1 MSLKDLLS
9 PFFVWQRAFEK
20 PYTTIRPTLDR
31 PGAPAYRG
39 FHINIT
45 ESCVGCGSCHEICQN
60 QAIDMVAVD
69 EYIDRN
75 GDSGLRPRFDYGRC
89 CWCGLC
95 VDICTAAS
103 LRMSNEYSW
112 ITEDPTEFHF
122 TAGVDSTPW
131 QDNELGYRRAEGYH
145 LYPPKRIEME
155 MLSPDESVKSFD
167 EVALGYSEQQAKLE
181 ADRCVECGI
190 CVATCPAH
198 MDVPDYIHSIRD
210 GDYEKGLQLMYRTNP
225 FPATCGR
232 ICTRKC
238 ESVCPVGILGEPVA
252 IRWLKRFIVD
262 QVDKKDYKRILD
274 EQIENSDF
282 KVAIIGGGPGG
293 LSAAYYLRQQGHTVT
308 VFEEHE
314 KCGGM
319 LRYGVPSYRLPD
331 EELDKDIDHIIS
343 IGVEIKYNTRI
354 GKDIKFE
361 TLLEDY
367 DAVFMST
374 GLSVPSSM
382 RIHGEEHKRVLSGL
396 QVLADVASGRDPGI
410 GKKVA
415 VIGGGNVA
423 MDAARVSRRLG
434 ADVTILY
441 RRRISEMPADEE
453 EIHESQ
459 EEGCTLIQK
468 AIPVEILNVDSS
480 KANNP
485 EQVSIKWGEAEM
497 VDDPKGG
504 RPRPVLQ
511 EDRMHTETYDCIIS
525 AIGQGSNLDYL
536 SKELQDQLAIEWGRF
551 TPVEYQHTTLE
562 KVFVGGDFAN
572 RTADAISA
580 IEDGHHAARGINR
593 FLNPDLYIEAER
605 QNQKQQVKQDEYR

>member
-20 PYTTIRPTLDR
+20 PYTTIRPMDDR
-31 PGAPAYRG
+31 PGAAAYRG
-39 FHINIT
+39 FHINIADN
-45 ESCVGCGSCHEICQN
+45 CVGCGSCHTICMN
-60 QAIDMVAVD
+60 GAIDMVPVE
-69 EYIDRN
+69 EYEGRD

-95 VDICTAAS
+95 VDICTASS
-103 LRMSNEYSW
+103 LRMSNEYTW
-112 ITEDPTEFHF
+112 TTTDPTDYHF
-122 TAGVDSTPW
+122 TAGVDDKHW
-131 QDNELGYRRAEGYH
+131 QDNELGYHRAEGYH
-145 LYPPKRIEME
+145 LYPPKRIAME
-155 MLSPDESVKSFD
+155 MLPATESVKSFD
-167 EVALGYSEQQAKLE
+167 EVVQGYSEEQAKKE

-198 MDVPDYIHSIRD
+198 MDIPDYIHSIRD
-210 GDYEKGLQLMYRTNP
+210 GDYEKGLKLMYRTNP

-238 ESVCPVGILGEPVA
+238 ESVCPVGIEGDA
-252 IRWLKRFIVD
+252 IGIRWLKRFIVD
-262 QVDKKDYKRILD
+262 QFEAKDYKRIID
-274 EQIENSDF
+274 DQIGDCDR
-282 KVAIIGGGPGG
+282 KIAIIGAGPGG
-293 LSAAYYLRQQGHTVT
+293 MSAAYYLRKQGHAVT
-308 VFEEHE
+308 VFEAQETA
-314 KCGGM
+314 GGM

-331 EELDKDIDHIIS
+331 ADLDKDIDYIVS
-343 IGVEIKYNTRI
+343 LGVEVKYNTQI
-354 GKDIKFE
+354 GRDIKFE
-361 TLLEDY
+361 KLLKDY

-374 GLSVPSSM
+374 GLSVPSNL
-382 RIHGEEHKRVLSGL
+382 RITGEDHPRVLSGL
-396 QVLADVASGRDPGI
+396 QVLADVARGRDPGI

-423 MDAARVSRRLG
+423 MDAARVSRRYG

-459 EEGCTLIQK
+459 EEGCTLIQQ
-468 AIPVEILNVDSS
+468 AIPVEILEAD
-480 KANNP
+480 NP
-485 EQVSIKWGEAEM
+485 DQVCIKWGEAKM

-536 SKELQDQLAIEWGRF
+536 STEIQEQLAIEWGKF

-593 FLNPDLYIEAER
+593 FLNPDVYINAEE
-605 QNQKQQVKQDEYR
+605 QIAE

>member
-1 MSLKDLLS
+1 MNLKDLLS

-20 PYTTIRPTLDR
+20 PYTSMRPTIDR

-39 FHINIT
+39 FHINVADT
-45 ESCVGCGSCHEICQN
+45 CVGCGSCHTICQN
-60 QAIDMVAVD
+60 HAIDMVPV
-69 EYIDRN
+69 EKYQGRK

-103 LRMSNEYSW
+103 LRMSNEYAW
-112 ITEDPTEFHF
+112 FTEDPTEFHF
-122 TAGVDSTPW
+122 TAGVDDKPW
-131 QDNELGYRRAEGYH
+131 QDNEHGYRRSEGYH
-145 LYPPKRIEME
+145 LYPPKRIPMD
-155 MLSPDESVKSFD
+155 MLTPEQSVQSFD
-167 EVALGYSEQQAKLE
+167 EVAQGYNEAQAKME

-198 MDVPDYIHSIRD
+198 MDVPDYIRSVRE

-232 ICTRKC
+232 ICTRRC

-262 QVDKKDYKRILD
+262 QVDGGEYARILND
-274 EQIENSDF
+274 KPAAESGRR
-282 KVAIIGGGPGG
+282 VAIIGAGPGG
-293 LSAAYYLRQQGHTVT
+293 LSAAYYLRRYGHAVS
-308 VFEEHE
+308 VFEAQTAA
-314 KCGGM
+314 GGM

-331 EELDKDIDHIIS
+331 ADLDKDIEYIVS
-343 IGVEIKYNTRI
+343 LGVDMNYNTRI
-354 GKDIKFE
+354 GKDLGFE
-361 TLLEDY
+361 QLLQDY
-367 DAVFMST
+367 DAVFLST

-382 RIHGEEHKRVLSGL
+382 RIQGEDHPRVLSGL

-410 GKKVA
+410 GRRVA

-434 ADVTILY
+434 AEVTILY
-441 RRRISEMPADEE
+441 RRRIADMPADPE
-453 EIHESQ
+453 EIHESG
-459 EEGCTLIQK
+459 EEGCTIVPQ
-468 AIPVEILNVDSS
+468 AIPVEIVD
-480 KANNP
+480 AP
-485 EQVSIKWGEAEM
+485 DPAQVTIRWGEAEM
-497 VDDPKGG
+497 VQDPKGG

-511 EDRMHTETYDCIIS
+511 EDRMHEETYDCIIS
-525 AIGQGSNLDYL
+525 AIGQGSDLDFL
-536 SKELQDQLAIEWGRF
+536 TKDIQEQLAIEWGKFKPEDYQR
-551 TPVEYQHTTLE
+551 TPLQ
-562 KVFVGGDFAN
+562 KVFVGGDVAN

-593 FLNPDLYIEAER
+593 LLNPESYSDTD
-605 QNQKQQVKQDEYR
+605 QVPGT

>member
-1 MSLKDLLS
+1 MNLKDLLS

-45 ESCVGCGSCHEICQN
+45 ETCVGCGSCHEICQN
-60 QAIDMVAVD
+60 HAIDMVAV
-69 EYIDRN
+69 EEFQGRR

-103 LRMSNEYSW
+103 LRMSNEYAW
-112 ITEDPTEFHF
+112 ISEDPTSFHF
-122 TAGVDSTPW
+122 TAGVDAKPW

-155 MLSPDESVKSFD
+155 MLPAAESVKSFD
-167 EVALGYSEQQAKLE
+167 EVVKGYSAEQAKKE

-232 ICTRKC
+232 ICTRQC
-238 ESVCPVGILGEPVA
+238 ETVCPVGILGEPVA

-262 QVDKKDYKRILD
+262 QVDAKDYSRILND
-274 EQIENSDF
+274 QTGDSGHKI
-282 KVAIIGGGPGG
+282 AIIGAGPGG
-293 LSAAYYLRQQGHTVT
+293 LSAAYYLRKQGHAVT
-308 VFEEHE
+308 IFESQETA
-314 KCGGM
+314 GGM

-331 EELDKDIDHIIS
+331 ADLDKDINYIVS
-343 IGVEIKYNTRI
+343 LGVEVKYNTRV
-354 GKDIKFE
+354 GKDIQFD
-361 TLLEDY
+361 TLLQEY
-367 DAVFMST
+367 DAVFLST
-374 GLSVPSSM
+374 GLSVPSNM
-382 RIHGEEHKRVLSGL
+382 RIQGEEHPRVLSGL

-423 MDAARVSRRLG
+423 MDAARVSRRFG

-441 RRRISEMPADEE
+441 RRRITDMPADLE
-453 EIHESQ
+453 EINESQ
-459 EEGCTLIQK
+459 EEGCVIVEQ
-468 AIPVEILNVDSS
+468 AIPVEILDIDNVD
-480 KANNP
+480 ADNP
-485 EQVSIKWGEAEM
+485 KQVSIKWGEAEM
-497 VDDPKGG
+497 VNDPTGG

-511 EDRMHTETYDCIIS
+511 EDRMHVETYDCVIS
-525 AIGQGSNLDYL
+525 AIGQSSNLDYIP
-536 SKELQDQLAIEWGRF
+536 KALQEQLAIEWGKF
-551 TPVEYQHTTLE
+551 TPGEYQHTTMQ

-593 FLNPDLYIEAER
+593 FLNPDAYTETDTDT
-605 QNQKQQVKQDEYR
+605 QVN

>member
-1 MSLKDLLS
+1 VINLKDLLS

-20 PYTTIRPTLDR
+20 PYTSIRPTIDR

-39 FHINIT
+39 FHINIAET
-45 ESCVGCGSCHEICQN
+45 CVGCGSCHEICQN
-60 QAIDMVAVD
+60 HAIDMVAVE
-69 EYIDRN
+69 EYLGRE

-103 LRMSNEYSW
+103 LRMSNEYAW
-112 ITEDPTEFHF
+112 ISDDPTVFHF
-122 TAGVDSTPW
+122 TAGVDDKPW
-131 QDNELGYRRAEGYH
+131 QDNENGYRRAEGYH

-155 MLSPDESVKSFD
+155 MLPPEESIRSFD
-167 EVALGYSEQQAKLE
+167 EVARGYDEQQAKKE

-232 ICTRKC
+232 ICTRRC

-262 QVDKKDYKRILD
+262 QVDASDYKRILAD
-274 EQIENSDF
+274 TITENG
-282 KVAIIGGGPGG
+282 KKIAVIGAGPGG
-293 LSAAYYLRQQGHTVT
+293 MSAAYYLRKKGYAVT
-308 VFEEHE
+308 VFETQESA
-314 KCGGM
+314 GGM

-331 EELDKDIDHIIS
+331 NDLDKDIDYIVS
-343 IGVEIKYNTRI
+343 LGVEVKYNTAV

-361 TLLEDY
+361 QLLENY

-374 GLSVPSSM
+374 GLWVPSSM
-382 RIHGEEHKRVLSGL
+382 RIHGEDHARVLSGL
-396 QVLADVASGRDPGI
+396 QVLADVANGRDPGI

-423 MDAARVSRRLG
+423 MDAARVSRRFD
-434 ADVTILY
+434 AEVTILY

-459 EEGCTLIQK
+459 EEGCTIVTQ
-468 AIPVEILNVDSS
+468 AIPVEVLKADS
-480 KANNP
+480 
-485 EQVSIKWGEAEM
+485 EQQVTIRWGEAEM
-497 VDDPKGG
+497 VDDPRGG
-504 RPRPVLQ
+504 RARPVLQ
-511 EDRMHTETYDCIIS
+511 EDRMHTDTFDSIIS
-525 AIGQGSNLDYL
+525 AIGQGSNLDYI
-536 SKELQDQLAIEWGRF
+536 SKEMHDKLAIEWGKF
-551 TPVEYQHTTLE
+551 TPSEYQHTTLE

-580 IEDGHHAARGINR
+580 IEDGHHAARGIDR
-593 FLNPDLYIEAER
+593 YLNPAAYEE
-605 QNQKQQVKQDEYR
+605 K

>member
-45 ESCVGCGSCHEICQN
+45 ETCVGCGSCHEICQN
-60 QAIDMVAVD
+60 HAIDMVAVD
-69 EYIDRN
+69 EYVGRD

-89 CWCGLC
+89 CWCALC
-95 VDICTAAS
+95 VDICTAGS
-103 LRMSNEYSW
+103 LRMSNEYAW
-112 ITEDPTEFHF
+112 ISEDPTSFHF
-122 TAGVDSTPW
+122 TAGIDDKPW
-131 QDNELGYRRAEGYH
+131 QNNESGYRRAEGYH
-145 LYPPKRIEME
+145 LYPPKRIEMN
-155 MLSPDESVKSFD
+155 MLPAEQSVKSFD
-167 EVALGYSEQQAKLE
+167 EVVKGYDEAQAKKE

-262 QVDKKDYKRILD
+262 QVDKKDYRRILN
-274 EQIENSDF
+274 EHIENSDY
-282 KVAIIGGGPGG
+282 KVAIIGAGPGG
-293 LSAAYYLRQQGHTVT
+293 LSAAYYLRQQGHAVT

-314 KCGGM
+314 TGGGM

-331 EELDKDIDHIIS
+331 ADLDKDIDHIVS
-343 IGVEIKYNTRI
+343 IGVDIRYNTRI
-354 GKDIKFE
+354 GKDMPFE
-361 TLLEDY
+361 TLLDDY

-382 RIHGEEHKRVLSGL
+382 RIHGENHQRVLSGL

-434 ADVTILY
+434 AEVTILY
-441 RRRISEMPADEE
+441 RRRISEMPADTE

-459 EEGCTLIQK
+459 EEGCRLIQK
-468 AIPVEILNVDSS
+468 AIPVEILDADKSD
-480 KANNP
+480 
-485 EQVSIKWGEAEM
+485 QVRIKWGEAKM

-536 SKELQDQLAIEWGRF
+536 SKELQEKLAVEWGRF
-551 TPVEYQHTTLE
+551 TPAEYQHTAFE
-562 KVFVGGDFAN
+562 KIFVGGDFAN

-580 IEDGHHAARGINR
+580 IEDGHHAARGIDR
-593 FLNPDLYIEAER
+593 FLNPDIYINAEQ
-605 QNQKQQVKQDEYR
+605 QNELTGENNEYR

>member
-1 MSLKDLLS
+1 MINLKDLLS

-20 PYTTIRPTLDR
+20 PYTSIRPTIDR

-39 FHINIT
+39 FHINIADT
-45 ESCVGCGSCHEICQN
+45 CVGCGSCHEICQN
-60 QAIDMVAVD
+60 HAIDMVAVE
-69 EYIDRN
+69 EYQGRN

-103 LRMSNEYSW
+103 LRMSNEYAWVS
-112 ITEDPTEFHF
+112 EDPTSFHF
-122 TAGVDSTPW
+122 TAGVDEKPW
-131 QDNELGYRRAEGYH
+131 QDNEHGYRRAEGYH

-155 MLSPDESVKSFD
+155 MLPPEESIKSFD
-167 EVALGYSEQQAKLE
+167 EVARGYNEQQAKLE

-198 MDVPDYIHSIRD
+198 MDVPDYIRSIRD

-232 ICTRKC
+232 ICTRRC

-262 QVDKKDYKRILD
+262 QVDAKDYQRILN
-274 EQIENSDF
+274 EQITESGH
-282 KVAIIGGGPGG
+282 KVAIIGAGPGG
-293 LSAAYYLRQQGHTVT
+293 LSAAYYLRQQGHAVT
-308 VFEEHE
+308 VFEAQASG
-314 KCGGM
+314 GGM

-331 EELDKDIDHIIS
+331 DDLDKDIDYIIS
-343 IGVEIKYNTRI
+343 LGVEIKYNTQI
-354 GKDIKFE
+354 GKDVSFE
-361 TLLEDY
+361 NLLKDY

-374 GLSVPSSM
+374 GLSVPSSL
-382 RIHGEEHKRVLSGL
+382 RIKGEDHPRVLSGL
-396 QVLADVASGRDPGI
+396 QVLADVANGRDPGI

-423 MDAARVSRRLG
+423 MDAARVSRRFG

-459 EEGCTLIQK
+459 EEGCTLVQQ
-468 AIPVEILNVDSS
+468 AIPVEVIDAE
-480 KANNP
+480 KP
-485 EQVSIKWGEAEM
+485 EQVSIRWGEAEM

-511 EDRMHTETYDCIIS
+511 EDRMHTDTYDSIIS

-536 SKELQDQLAIEWGRF
+536 PKDFQERFEVEWGKF
-551 TPVEYQHTTLE
+551 SPGEYQHTLVE

-593 FLNPDLYIEAER
+593 FLNPDAYKETE
-605 QNQKQQVKQDEYR
+605 QQVD

>member
-1 MSLKDLLS
+1 MNLKDLLS

-20 PYTTIRPTLDR
+20 PYTTMRPIQDR
-31 PGAPAYRG
+31 PGAAAYRG
-39 FHINIT
+39 FHINIAET
-45 ESCVGCGSCHEICQN
+45 CIGCGSCHTICQN
-60 QAIDMVAVD
+60 EAIDMVAVA
-69 EYIDRN
+69 EFAGRP

-89 CWCGLC
+89 CWCALC
-95 VDICTAAS
+95 VDICTASS
-103 LRMSNEYSW
+103 LRMSNEYTW
-112 ITEDPTEFHF
+112 LTRDPTDYHF
-122 TAGVDSTPW
+122 TAGVDETSW
-131 QDNELGYRRAEGYH
+131 QENELGYRRAEGYR
-145 LYPPKRIEME
+145 LFPEKRIEME
-155 MLSPDESVKSFD
+155 MLPAAESVTSFE
-167 EVALGYSEQQAKLE
+167 EVVKGYSEEQAKKE

-232 ICTRKC
+232 ICTRRC
-238 ESVCPVGILGEPVA
+238 ETVCPVGIDGEPVA

-262 QVDKKDYKRILD
+262 QFEAKDYQRILD
-274 EQIENSDF
+274 EKITDNGK
-282 KVAIIGGGPGG
+282 KVAIIGAGPGG
-293 LSAAYYLRQQGHTVT
+293 MSAAYYLRKKGYAVT
-308 VFEEHE
+308 VFESQQSA
-314 KCGGM
+314 GGM

-331 EELDKDIDHIIS
+331 DDLDKDIDYIVS
-343 IGVEIKYNTRI
+343 LGVDVKYNTRI

-361 TLLEDY
+361 QLLENY

-382 RIHGEEHKRVLSGL
+382 RIHGEDHARVLSGL
-396 QVLADVASGRDPGI
+396 QVLADVANGRDPGI

-423 MDAARVSRRLG
+423 MDAARVSRRFG
-434 ADVTILY
+434 AEVTILY

-459 EEGCTLIQK
+459 EEGCSIVQQ
-468 AIPVEILNVDSS
+468 AIPVEIV
-480 KANNP
+480 KAES
-485 EQVSIKWGEAEM
+485 EQQVAIRWGEAEM

-511 EDRMHTETYDCIIS
+511 EDRMHTDTYDCIIS
-525 AIGQGSNLDYL
+525 AIGQGSNLDYI
-536 SKELQDQLAIEWGRF
+536 SKEMHEQLAIEWGKF
-551 TPVEYQHTTLE
+551 TPGEYQHTTLE
-562 KVFVGGDFAN
+562 KIFVGGDFAN

-580 IEDGHHAARGINR
+580 IEDGHHAARGIDR
-593 FLNPDLYIEAER
+593 YLNPAAYIETE
-605 QNQKQQVKQDEYR
+605 QQVD

>member
-1 MSLKDLLS
+1 MNLKDLLS

-20 PYTTIRPTLDR
+20 PYTSIRPTLDR

-39 FHINIT
+39 FHINIADT
-45 ESCVGCGSCHEICQN
+45 CVGCGSCHEICQN
-60 QAIDMVAVD
+60 HAIDMVPV
-69 EYIDRN
+69 EKYEGRN

-103 LRMSNEYSW
+103 LRMSNEYAW
-112 ITEDPTEFHF
+112 ISDSPEVFHF
-122 TAGVDSTPW
+122 TAGVDEKPW
-131 QDNELGYRRAEGYH
+131 QDNVDGYRRAEGYH

-155 MLSPDESVKSFD
+155 MLPPQESIKSFD
-167 EVALGYSEQQAKLE
+167 EVVKGYSEEQAKKE

-210 GDYEKGLQLMYRTNP
+210 GDYEKGLELMYRTNP

-232 ICTRKC
+232 ICTRRC

-262 QVDKKDYKRILD
+262 QVDAKDYKRILN
-274 EQIENSDF
+274 EQVIETGH
-282 KVAIIGGGPGG
+282 KVAIIGAGPGG
-293 LSAAYYLRQQGHTVT
+293 LSAAYYLRQQGHAVT
-308 VFEEHE
+308 VFEAEASG
-314 KCGGM
+314 GGM

-331 EELDKDIDHIIS
+331 AELDKDIDYIVS
-343 IGVEIKYNTRI
+343 LGVDIKYNTKV
-354 GKDIKFE
+354 GKDVTFE
-361 TLLEDY
+361 ELLDDY
-367 DAVFMST
+367 DALFMST
-374 GLSVPSSM
+374 GLSIPSSL
-382 RIHGEEHKRVLSGL
+382 RIQGEDHPRVLSGL
-396 QVLADVASGRDPGI
+396 QVLADVANGRDPGI

-423 MDAARVSRRLG
+423 MDAARVSRRFG

-459 EEGCTLIQK
+459 EEGCTIVQQ
-468 AIPVEILNVDSS
+468 AIPVEVVNADS
-480 KANNP
+480 P
-485 EQVSIKWGEAEM
+485 VQVCIEWGEAEM

-511 EDRMHTETYDCIIS
+511 EDRMHTETYDSIIS

-536 SKELQDQLAIEWGRF
+536 PKDIQGKLGIEWGKVK
-551 TPVEYQHTTLE
+551 PVEYQYTALE

-572 RTADAISA
+572 QTADAISA

-593 FLNPDLYIEAER
+593 FLNPDIYLKSE
-605 QNQKQQVKQDEYR
+605 

>member
-9 PFFVWQRAFEK
+9 PFVVWQRAFEK
-20 PYTTIRPTLDR
+20 PYTTLRPTLDR

-39 FHINIT
+39 FHVNIADT
-45 ESCVGCGSCHEICQN
+45 CVGCGSCHEICQN
-60 QAIDMVAVD
+60 LAIDMVPVAKY
-69 EYIDRN
+69 EGRK

-112 ITEDPTEFHF
+112 FSDNPNEFHF
-122 TAGVDSTPW
+122 TAGVDDKPW

-155 MLSPDESVKSFD
+155 LLPPEESIKSFD
-167 EVALGYSEQQAKLE
+167 EVTLGYSEKQAKLE

-190 CVATCPAH
+190 CVASCPAH

-225 FPATCGR
+225 FPSTCGR
-232 ICTRKC
+232 ICTRNC

-262 QVDKKDYKRILD
+262 QVDKKDYKRILN
-274 EQIENSDF
+274 EQIGSSDF
-282 KVAIIGGGPGG
+282 KVAIIGAGPGG
-293 LSAAYYLRQQGHTVT
+293 LSAAYYLRQQGHAVT
-308 VFEEHE
+308 GYEAQASG
-314 KCGGM
+314 GGM
-319 LRYGVPSYRLPD
+319 LRYGVPSYRLSD
-331 EELDKDIDHIIS
+331 ADLDKDIDHIIS
-343 IGVEIKYNTRI
+343 LGVEMKYNTRV
-354 GKDIKFE
+354 GNESGDDISFE
-361 TLLEDY
+361 KLLKDY
-367 DAVFMST
+367 DAIFMST
-374 GLSVPSSM
+374 GLSVPSSL
-382 RIHGEEHKRVLSGL
+382 RIQGEDHKRVLSGL
-396 QVLADVASGRDPGI
+396 QVLADVANGRDPGI

-423 MDAARVSRRLG
+423 MDAARVSRRFG

-459 EEGCTLIQK
+459 EEGCNLVQK
-468 AIPVEILNVDSS
+468 AIPVEILD
-480 KANNP
+480 ADNP
-485 EQVSIKWGEAEM
+485 EQVCIKWGEAEM

-511 EDRMHTETYDCIIS
+511 EDRMHSETYDCVIS
-525 AIGQGSNLDYL
+525 AIGQSSNLDYL
-536 SKELQDQLAIEWGRF
+536 SKEVQQQLAIEWGKF
-551 TPVEYQHTTLE
+551 SPGEYQHTTLE

-580 IEDGHHAARGINR
+580 IEDGDHAARGINR
-593 FLNPDLYIEAER
+593 FLNPDTF
-605 QNQKQQVKQDEYR
+605 

>member
-1 MSLKDLLS
+1 MNLKDLLS

-20 PYTTIRPTLDR
+20 PYTTMRPIQDR
-31 PGAPAYRG
+31 PGAAAYRG
-39 FHINIT
+39 FHINIAET
-45 ESCVGCGSCHEICQN
+45 CIGCGSCHTICQN
-60 QAIDMVAVD
+60 EAIDMVAVA
-69 EYIDRN
+69 EFAGRP

-89 CWCGLC
+89 CWCALC
-95 VDICTAAS
+95 VDICTASS
-103 LRMSNEYSW
+103 LRMSNEYTW
-112 ITEDPTEFHF
+112 LTRDPTDYHF
-122 TAGVDSTPW
+122 TAGVDETSW
-131 QDNELGYRRAEGYH
+131 QENELGYRRAEGYR
-145 LYPPKRIEME
+145 LFPEKRIEME
-155 MLSPDESVKSFD
+155 MLPAAESVTSFE
-167 EVALGYSEQQAKLE
+167 EVVKGYSEEQAKKE

-232 ICTRKC
+232 ICTRRC
-238 ESVCPVGILGEPVA
+238 ETVCPVGIDGEPVA

-262 QVDKKDYKRILD
+262 QFEAKDYQRILD
-274 EQIENSDF
+274 EKITDNGK
-282 KVAIIGGGPGG
+282 KVAIIGAGPGG
-293 LSAAYYLRQQGHTVT
+293 MSAAYYLRKKGYAVT
-308 VFEEHE
+308 VFESQQSA
-314 KCGGM
+314 GGM

-331 EELDKDIDHIIS
+331 DDLDKDIDYIVS
-343 IGVEIKYNTRI
+343 LGVDVKYNTRI

-361 TLLEDY
+361 QLLENY

-382 RIHGEEHKRVLSGL
+382 RIHGEDHARVLSGL
-396 QVLADVASGRDPGI
+396 QVLADVANGRDPGI

-423 MDAARVSRRLG
+423 MDAARVSRRFG
-434 ADVTILY
+434 AEVTILY

-459 EEGCTLIQK
+459 EEGCSIVQQ
-468 AIPVEILNVDSS
+468 AIPVEIV
-480 KANNP
+480 KAES
-485 EQVSIKWGEAEM
+485 EQQVAIRWGEAEM

-511 EDRMHTETYDCIIS
+511 EDRMHTETYDSIIS
-525 AIGQGSNLDYL
+525 AIGQGSNLDYI
-536 SKELQDQLAIEWGRF
+536 SKEMHEQLEIEWGKF
-551 TPVEYQHTTLE
+551 TPSEYQHTMLE
-562 KVFVGGDFAN
+562 KIFVGGDFAN

-580 IEDGHHAARGINR
+580 IEDGHHAARGIDR
-593 FLNPDLYIEAER
+593 YLNPAAYIETE
-605 QNQKQQVKQDEYR
+605 QQVD